1 MLNRPKLLKE
11 LSQVSGELFTDQTP
25 AYDFAWKL
33 WQQLCDDSVAGQKI
47 RAIPQTV
54 SWQGELNKIYPI
66 APLAEYAVLAVDGSQ
81 IYPDR
86 HQSARCFLINIGS
99 IYIRYGNDA
108 HIVLASE
115 PTVGA
120 SNDEEF
126 GFDQSADIVNCLREE
141 QELRAGLQEGIKYRA
156 QSQLP
161 LVVLFDGSLIFWHLD
176 AKDQASRERFL
187 SSYLGTFAQF
197 ERAQLLMASYISFP
211 KSKELIQLL
220 RLFHGQNKPTNG
232 AASLLDHLVDS
243 YLVSRY
249 VPVGYRTTIFENRAP
264 ITDHYPQSL
273 RPHFFYLN
281 TGNEIARVEVPA
293 WIAHNNEL
301 LEQVASLILDQAT
314 KGRGYPI
321 TLAEAHEQAVV
332 KGPDREFFYHVVQK
346 LGIEQNQRHNISRK
360 SLHKRSVGI

>member
-1 MLNRPKLLKE
+1 
-11 LSQVSGELFTDQTP
+11 
-25 AYDFAWKL
+25 
-33 WQQLCDDSVAGQKI
+33 
-47 RAIPQTV
+47 
-54 SWQGELNKIYPI
+54 
-66 APLAEYAVLAVDGSQ
+66 
-81 IYPDR
+81 
-86 HQSARCFLINIGS
+86 
-99 IYIRYGNDA
+99 
-108 HIVLASE
+108 
-115 PTVGA
+115 
-120 SNDEEF
+120 
-126 GFDQSADIVNCLREE
+126 
-141 QELRAGLQEGIKYRA
+141 
-156 QSQLP
+156 
-161 LVVLFDGSLIFWHLD
+161 
-176 AKDQASRERFL
+176 
-187 SSYLGTFAQF
+187 
-197 ERAQLLMASYISFP
+197 
-211 KSKELIQLL
+211 
-220 RLFHGQNKPTNG
+220 
-232 AASLLDHLVDS
+232 LLDHLVDS